1 MDDRFPA
8 YRGKMEYVCL
18 NCGERYPIDRLLYA
32 CPACRGV
39 FLLEDAGFDRLKER
53 DGAARR
59 EVLDAGFFFCFTRLF
74 FMGFCTARAVL
85 GARCPPRA
93 P

>member
-39 FLLEDAGFDRLKER
+39 FLLEDAGFFFLARAER
-53 DGAARR
+53 PLWKARR
-59 EVLDAGFFFCFTRLF
+59 PC
-74 FMGFCTARAVL
+74 AR
-85 GARCPPRA
+85 R
-93 P
+93 

>member
-53 DGAARR
+53 DGA
-59 EVLDAGFFFCFTRLF
+59 G
-74 FMGFCTARAVL
+74 
-85 GARCPPRA
+85 
-93 P
+93 

>member
-39 FLLEDAGFDRLKER
+39 FLLDRKS
-53 DGAARR
+53 
-59 EVLDAGFFFCFTRLF
+59 V
-74 FMGFCTARAVL
+74 V
-85 GARCPPRA
+85 
-93 P
+93 